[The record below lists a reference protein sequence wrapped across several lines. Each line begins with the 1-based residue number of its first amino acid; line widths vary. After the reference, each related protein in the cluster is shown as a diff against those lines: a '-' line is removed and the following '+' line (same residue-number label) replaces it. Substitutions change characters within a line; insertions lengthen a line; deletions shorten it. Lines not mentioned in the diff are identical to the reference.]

1 LYQKR
6 WLPPENLTICQFV
19 NLSMHV
25 DIMIDTPYIGY
36 IKTKIESQ
44 RGGIMNQEQY
54 HLRMALEHFDIRN
67 KSVAAAMNVHPSMI
81 TRWANNQRLIS
92 INSKYLEPLASF
104 ILSRPLSPADMTWL
118 EKRFREYGIEGSLAS
133 VAELKSALKIWLVS
147 DPNDDLSDMK
157 NLAAGMGP
165 ARPDNGQYSAK
176 AGVAEM
182 ALCYTNSVAQ
192 LEPGTTIRMC
202 FSDESLLLNPVL
214 IHAICNTVNGFGLR
228 CQMLLKASGQS
239 KTPSRAVTAFM
250 PLIIERRMNVAIA
263 YEDAALPIDRS
274 MIIIPECAAMMIA
287 ALPDS
292 AAFPIALM
300 VHEKTFIR
308 DLDRRFAETF
318 TRSQPLLAS
327 LERSTARQV
336 QSLARQCY
344 ETTGALAIMRDGLN
358 PLVLSEDGFGAYL
371 KKCGYE
377 GEAYVWRMDEFRKRK
392 AAFDGSLK
400 RGMTLR
406 ELVPLSLLDS
416 MATNGVCTMFS
427 EDFLEPDTV
436 RIDLKTCVDLL
447 EGYTHY
453 LNVYPDFSLRLVGS
467 FPETFEDSQC
477 MLKENR
483 QVLITKRRQ
492 DETES
497 YVVSQQMV
505 FLQGISQIF
514 EQLWEGL
521 DYVTR
526 RGETTLQTLQRY
538 ILRIRA
544 KERET

>member
-1 LYQKR
+1 
-6 WLPPENLTICQFV
+6 
-19 NLSMHV
+19 
-25 DIMIDTPYIGY
+25 
-36 IKTKIESQ
+36 
-44 RGGIMNQEQY
+44 MNHEQY
-54 HLRMALEHFDIRN
+54 HLRMVLEHFDIRN

-81 TRWANNQRLIS
+81 TRWTKNERLLS
-92 INSKYLEPLASF
+92 INSKYLEPLTDY
-104 ILSRPLSPADMTWL
+104 ILSRSLSTADMAWL
-118 EKRFREYGIEGSLAS
+118 SKRFREYGITGSFAS
-133 VAELKSALKIWLVS
+133 VAELKSALKLWLVT
-147 DPNDDLSDMK
+147 DPNDDLSGMK

-176 AGVAEM
+176 AGVTDI
-182 ALCYTNSVAQ
+182 ALCYSNSVAQ
-192 LEPGTTIRMC
+192 MKPGTTIRMRL
-202 FSDESLLLNPVL
+202 SDESLLLHDIL
-214 IHAICNTVNGFGLR
+214 IHAICNTVDGFGLR
-228 CQMLLKASGQS
+228 CQMLLTASGQS
-239 KTPSRAVTAFM
+239 QTPSGAVAAFM
-250 PLIIERRMNVAIA
+250 PLIIDGLVDVAIA
-263 YEDAALPIDRS
+263 CEDAALPIDQS
-274 MIIIPECAAMMIA
+274 MIIIPESAAMMIA

-292 AAFPIALM
+292 MAFPTALM
-300 VHEKTFIR
+300 VQEKTFIR
-308 DLDRRFAETF
+308 DLDRRFAEAF

-327 LERSTARQV
+327 PERSTARQV

-344 ETTGALAIMRDGLN
+344 ETTGALAVMRDGLN

-377 GEAYVWRMDEFRKRK
+377 GEAYVWRMDEFRNRK

-416 MATNGVCTMFS
+416 VVTNGVCTMFG
-427 EDFLEPDTV
+427 EDFLEPGEVMIGTD
-436 RIDLKTCVDLL
+436 TCVDLL
-447 EGYTHY
+447 EGYSRY
-453 LNVYPDFSLRLVGS
+453 LNIYPDFSLRLVGS

-497 YVVSQQMV
+497 YAVSQQMV
-505 FLQGISQIF
+505 FLQGVSQVF